1 MDNFATLIGYH
12 GCERSLAMKVL
23 LGEEELNPSTNDY
36 DWLGEGIYFWAND
49 AQRALQWAKTKKEPF
64 VLGAVIC
71 CSNILDFTT
80 QEARIATKKSYDSL
94 YEIYEGNNIPLPK
107 NKPVGK
113 GDIDLKNRKL
123 DCLVMN
129 HLQKTSPFDAFIAPF
144 WEGKAIYDG
153 AMFKESTHIQ
163 IAVKNPKS
171 ILGYFISKELKL
183 K

>member
-12 GCERSLAMKVL
+12 GCERSHAMKVL
-23 LGEEELNPSTNDY
+23 LGEKELNPSTNDY

-49 AQRALQWAKTKKEPF
+49 AQRALQWAKSKKEPF
-64 VLGAVIC
+64 VLGAVIR

-80 QEARIATKKSYDSL
+80 QEARIATKKAYDSL
-94 YEIYEGNNIPLPK
+94 SEIYAGNNIPLPK
-107 NKPVGK
+107 NKPVAK
-113 GDIDLKNRKL
+113 TDIDLKNRKL

-129 HLQKTSPFDAFIAPF
+129 HLQMTSPFDAFIAPF
-144 WEGKAIYDG
+144 WEGNAIYEG
-153 AMFKESTHIQ
+153 AMFRESTHIQ

-171 ILGYFISKELKL
+171 ILGYFIPKELKL

>member
-94 YEIYEGNNIPLPK
+94 YEIYEGNN
-107 NKPVGK
+107 N
-113 GDIDLKNRKL
+113 
-123 DCLVMN
+123 
-129 HLQKTSPFDAFIAPF
+129 SA
-144 WEGKAIYDG
+144 
-153 AMFKESTHIQ
+153 
-163 IAVKNPKS
+163 
-171 ILGYFISKELKL
+171 SKK
-183 K
+183 